1 VKIALPARARPHL
14 EGHLP
19 DGVTAAWYSA
29 SQEAVQA
36 VEGAEIAWL
45 DIFGPPGVVAVIAAG
60 KDLKW
65 VSTGLAGVD
74 TFPLD
79 ELARRRIPL
88 TNGAGVNAIPVAEFT
103 VMGLLAMAK
112 NLRAIIAC
120 QDRQAWPPAPLGT
133 GELYESRALIIGYG
147 AIGREI
153 GVRLKGFG
161 VQVTGVRRTASD
173 DPDVIGPDAWRPRLG
188 EFDWIVLAAAATA
201 ETEKMIGAD
210 ELGRMKS
217 SAVVANIARGGLI
230 DQPALIEAVNSGRI
244 AGAFLDVTDPEP
256 PPAHD
261 PVWSTPNLLMT
272 SHSSGRSQ
280 TRMYERASDLFLDNL
295 ARYRSARP
303 LRNLVNLERGY

>member
-14 EGHLP
+14 EGRLP
-19 DGVTAAWYSA
+19 EGATPAWYET
-29 SQEAVQA
+29 SQAAVAA

-45 DIFGPPGVVAVIAAG
+45 DIFGPPGVAAVIAAG
-60 KDLKW
+60 KNLKW
-65 VSTGLAGVD
+65 ISTGLAGVD

-79 ELARRRIPL
+79 RLAERGLPL

-120 QDRQAWPPAPLGT
+120 QDRQAWPPQPLGT
-133 GELYESRALIIGYG
+133 GELYQSKALIIGYG

-173 DPDVIGPDAWRPRLG
+173 DPDVIGPGAWRPRLG
-188 EFDWIVLAAAATA
+188 EFDWVVLAAAATS
-201 ETEKMIGAD
+201 ETEKMIGRV
-210 ELGRMKS
+210 ELGHMKA

-230 DQPALIEAVNSGRI
+230 DQPALIEAVKAGRI

-256 PPAHD
+256 PPVGD
-261 PVWSTPNLLMT
+261 PIWSTPNILMT

-280 TRMYERASDLFLDNL
+280 TRMYERASDLFVDNL
-295 ARYRSARP
+295 ARYRAAQP
-303 LRNLVNLERGY
+303 LRNLVNLELGY